1 MYRELVLAN
10 RQMFVNLDK
19 HLNVRDFYYPHVGLF
34 NHLTGKKNLIAVN
47 IDGKTHFI
55 DDTWNISFL
64 YREHSLVG
72 EIIAENK
79 NIKVKLH
86 SLEVVHKYLPLYIRK
101 IDVKNLSE
109 KERDIK
115 IYFYHDF
122 SLNETP
128 FGNTALFHPELNG
141 LVHYKLHTYFLI
153 SIYPDPFEFTVS
165 KKEYSSLDE
174 IREGNLLGRLIVR
187 GEIDSAIGYTL
198 KLKEKEES
206 TFYYYILAG
215 NSFDDLEEK
224 NEKIK
229 RDGLQHLIDETEIY
243 YNVWIKEK
251 RDLKYDIP
259 EDIQKLYQRSLF
271 IINAHVDRNGAIIA
285 SADSSIFERFN
296 KDHYS
301 YSWPRDN
308 AFIVMALDGAGLGHI
323 SKKFFEFASRTI
335 TRRGYFL
342 QKYSPDGSFGSSWH
356 PWSDTNRN
364 PQLPIQEDETALVIW
379 ALYNH
384 YKKTKNIEFIDRM
397 YNSLVR
403 PAAEFMCSYRY
414 KDTGLPMKS
423 YDPWEERRG
432 IFTYTSATVY
442 AGLESASEMAFLTGN
457 QEEGERYRKT
467 ARELKEAILKHLY
480 DEKEKRFLRALEKAE
495 DGKWLKDKTVDASLS
510 AVFFTGLLTYNE
522 EKVVNTMKAIEEKL
536 WIRKGIGG
544 LARFENDYYHRV
556 DKELPGNPWII
567 TTMWLADWYIE
578 KGDFQRSLELLK
590 WVVERQT
597 QAGLLAEQYNPHTG
611 EPLSVIPL
619 TWSHAAFCLTVQKL
633 NEKI

>member
-10 RQMFVNLDK
+10 RQMFVNLDRY
-19 HLNVRDFYYPHVGLF
+19 LNVRDFYYPHVGLF
-34 NHLTGKKNLIAVN
+34 NHLTGNKNLLAVN
-47 IDGKTHFI
+47 IDGKTYFI
-55 DDTWNISFL
+55 DDTWEISFSYKKDTL
-64 YREHSLVG
+64 IG
-72 EIIAENK
+72 DITAENK
-79 NIKVKLH
+79 NLQLQLKIT
-86 SLEVVHKYLPLYIRK
+86 EVVHKYLPLYIRK
-101 IDVKNLSE
+101 ITVKNLSE
-109 KERDIK
+109 EERNIK

-122 SLNETP
+122 ALNETP
-128 FGNTALFHPELNG
+128 FGNTALYHPELNG
-141 LVHYKLHTYFLI
+141 IVHYKLHTYFLI

-165 KKEYSSLDE
+165 KKEYTSLDE
-174 IREGNLLGRLIVR
+174 IKEGKLLGRLIVR
-187 GEIDSAIGYTL
+187 GDIDSAIGYSL
-198 KLKEKEES
+198 KLKKDEVD

-229 RDGLQHLIDETEIY
+229 KDGLEHLIEETQIY
-243 YNVWIKEK
+243 WNVWIKEK
-251 RDLKYDIP
+251 KYLKYDIP
-259 EDIQKLYQRSLF
+259 EDIQKLYDKSLF
-271 IINAHVDRNGAIIA
+271 IINAHIDKNGAIIA
-285 SADSSIFERFN
+285 SADSSIFQRFN

-308 AFIVMALDGAGLGHI
+308 AFIVMALDGAGYSHI
-323 SKKFFEFASRTI
+323 SRKFFEFASRTI
-335 TRRGYFL
+335 TKKGYFL

-356 PWSDTNRN
+356 PWSDTNKN

-397 YNSLVR
+397 YNRLVR

-414 KDTGLPMKS
+414 GDTGLPMKS

-432 IFTYTSATVY
+432 IFTYTCATVY
-442 AGLESASEMAFLTGN
+442 AGLQGASELAFLTGN
-457 QEEGERYRKT
+457 YEEGEKYKKV
-467 ARELKEAILKHLY
+467 AHEVKEATFKYLY
-480 DEKEKRFLRALEKAE
+480 DENEKRFIRSLEKAE
-495 DGKWLKDKTVDASLS
+495 DEKWIKDKIIDASLS
-510 AVFFTGLLTYNE
+510 AVFFTGLLPFND
-522 EKVVNTMKAIEEKL
+522 EKVINTMKAIEEKL

-578 KGDFQRSLELLK
+578 KGDFEKTLELLK
-590 WVVERQT
+590 WVVERQS
-597 QAGLLAEQYNPHTG
+597 QAGLLAEQYNPYTG
-611 EPLSVIPL
+611 KPLSVIPL